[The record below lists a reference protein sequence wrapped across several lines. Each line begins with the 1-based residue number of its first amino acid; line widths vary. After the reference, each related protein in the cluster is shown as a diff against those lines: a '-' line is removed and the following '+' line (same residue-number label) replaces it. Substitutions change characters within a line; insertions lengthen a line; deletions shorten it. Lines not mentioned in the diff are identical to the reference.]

1 MEHKFEDDCL
11 SQESGAVNMIKST
24 YHCNDCN
31 ARLFDLV
38 AEDGCQIEV
47 KCPKCKKLVRVDIRQ
62 LLEIIQFMQKTAG
75 TDAQTAVPAG
85 VI

>member
-1 MEHKFEDDCL
+1 MNL
-11 SQESGAVNMIKST
+11 RIIAMT
-24 YHCNDCN
+24 
-31 ARLFDLV
+31 AM
-38 AEDGCQIEV
+38 
-47 KCPKCKKLVRVDIRQ
+47 RVDIRQ